1 MNKTLSMG
9 WAGVANLTSLAA
21 NLYLLAF
28 LANLDVPGAGDA
40 GMTRAGALATN
51 AGLLLLF
58 GLQHSVMARDWF
70 KERWTAVV
78 PEHLER
84 ATYVL
89 VASLTLGIVLWL
101 WQPLPELVWSL
112 SGPAEILAWGGFG
125 LGLGIMGWA
134 NLAME
139 PEEFQ
144 GVRQVRRHFGDEQEV
159 PDPPGFRTPGL
170 YRYVRHPLYL
180 GFLLIFWSTP
190 DMSIG
195 RVLFAAGATAYVL
208 VGARFEER
216 TLRRR
221 FGEDYA
227 RYRERVPMLIP
238 RPTLASNRSSD
249 ELDSHRRRRS
259 R

>member
-1 MNKTLSMG
+1 MKKALAMG
-9 WAGVANLTSLAA
+9 WAGLANLASLAA
-21 NLYLLAF
+21 NLYLVAY
-28 LANLDVPGAGDA
+28 LANLEVPGAEVV
-40 GMTRAGALATN
+40 GAPTIEAVAVN

-89 VASLTLGIVLWL
+89 VTSLTLGLVLWL
-101 WQPLPELVWSL
+101 WQPLPALVWSL

-134 NLAME
+134 TLAME

-144 GVRQVRRHFGDEQEV
+144 GLRQVRRHYGDEEAV
-159 PDPPGFRTPGL
+159 PDPMGFRTPGL
-170 YRYVRHPLYL
+170 YRHVRHPLYL
-180 GFLLIFWSTP
+180 GMLLLFWSTP
-190 DMSIG
+190 EMTVG
-195 RVLFAAGATAYVL
+195 RLLFAAGATTYVL
-208 VGARFEER
+208 IGAWFEER
-216 TLRRR
+216 ALLRR
-221 FGEDYA
+221 FGEEYA

-238 RPTLASNRSSD
+238 RPTRASNR
-249 ELDSHRRRRS
+249 
-259 R
+259 